1 LQQYEGYNIVRYF
14 ENIDPGKMGGGWV
27 DTYSIRY
34 ADRYSEQLWLTVFAK
49 AKEMT
54 LFNYIDLLKEAKE
67 GERPWS
73 GQTTDVQWAKIIQ
86 RSKGQPT
93 FATVAGDALDQV
105 KPFIDKLGQPIGI
118 ASYRPYHGVGEDFL
132 HNFLGMIGIPI
143 NLYPTFPKDQDVVL
157 LTEGAKSDPALVSEM
172 KAQLN
177 AGKTLVITSG
187 LLHALEG
194 KGIEDIVEL
203 RYSPQ
208 PVAVTSFLGAF
219 GPGDGT
225 DLGKAESPILI
236 PQLRFFTNDAW
247 PVIRGVADNNAFPI
261 LLMDKY
267 AAGNLYV
274 LTIPDNFTDL
284 YELPEPTLNAVR
296 SYVLGNFPVR
306 IEAPA
311 RVSLFAYDNQTLI
324 VESFRDEPSEITVL
338 TAAEYSHLKNLQT
351 GETLNGT
358 MQPPHQG
365 RSSALAPT
373 SREQTS
379 FKMILPPHSYVAF
392 QETR

>member
-1 LQQYEGYNIVRYF
+1 
-14 ENIDPGKMGGGWV
+14 
-27 DTYSIRY
+27 
-34 ADRYSEQLWLTVFAK
+34 
-49 AKEMT
+49 
-54 LFNYIDLLKEAKE
+54 
-67 GERPWS
+67 
-73 GQTTDVQWAKIIQ
+73 
-86 RSKGQPT
+86 
-93 FATVAGDALDQV
+93 
-105 KPFIDKLGQPIGI
+105 
-118 ASYRPYHGVGEDFL
+118 
-132 HNFLGMIGIPI
+132 
-143 NLYPTFPKDQDVVL
+143 
-157 LTEGAKSDPALVSEM
+157 M

-284 YELPEPTLNAVR
+284 YELPEATLNAVR

-311 RVSLFAYDNQTLI
+311 KVSLFAYDNQTLI

-338 TAAEYSHLKNLQT
+338 TGAEYSHLKNLQT

-358 MQPPHQG
+358 MRPPHQG
-365 RSSALAPT
+365 RSSAQAPT
-373 SREQTS
+373 SRGQTS